1 MIEIDHH
8 WELPKLICATV
19 FARKEGLPVVY
30 QWFGQSVNI
39 SKSVVQSQLFKV
51 SCSKSVVQS
60 QFKVNIS
67 KSIFLSQYFKVHSS
81 KSVF

>member
-8 WELPKLICATV
+8 WGLPKLICATV

-39 SKSVVQSQLFKV
+39 L
-51 SCSKSVVQS
+51 KSVVQS

>member
-19 FARKEGLPVVY
+19 FARKEELPVVY

-39 SKSVVQSQLFKV
+39 SKSVVQSQFFKV
-51 SCSKSVVQS
+51 SCSKSIQ
-60 QFKVNIS
+60 
-67 KSIFLSQYFKVHSS
+67 SQYFKVNIFKSIFQRVCWCIKSS
-81 KSVF
+81 CEL

>member
-51 SCSKSVVQS
+51 SCSKSIQ
-60 QFKVNIS
+60 
-67 KSIFLSQYFKVHSS
+67 SQYFKVNIL
-81 KSVF
+81 KSIFQSP

>member
-39 SKSVVQSQLFKV
+39 L
-51 SCSKSVVQS
+51 KSVVQS

-67 KSIFLSQYFKVHSS
+67 KSIFLSQYFHSS

>member
-39 SKSVVQSQLFKV
+39 SKSVVQSQ
-51 SCSKSVVQS
+51 
-60 QFKVNIS
+60 FKVNIS

>member
-51 SCSKSVVQS
+51 TCSKSIQR
-60 QFKVNIS
+60 QYFKVNIF
-67 KSIFLSQYFKVHSS
+67 KSIFQSP
-81 KSVF
+81 

>member
-19 FARKEGLPVVY
+19 FARKEELPVVY

-39 SKSVVQSQLFKV
+39 
-51 SCSKSVVQS
+51 SKSVVQS

-67 KSIFLSQYFKVHSS
+67 KSIFLSQYFKG
-81 KSVF
+81 SVGALSQVVSCK

>member
-19 FARKEGLPVVY
+19 FARKEGLPMVY

-39 SKSVVQSQLFKV
+39 LKSVDQSQLFKV
-51 SCSKSVVQS
+51 S
-60 QFKVNIS
+60 S
-67 KSIFLSQYFKVHSS
+67 KSIFQSQYF
-81 KSVF
+81 

>member
-51 SCSKSVVQS
+51 SCSKSIQ
-60 QFKVNIS
+60 
-67 KSIFLSQYFKVHSS
+67 SQYFKVNIF
-81 KSVF
+81 KSIFQSP

>member
-39 SKSVVQSQLFKV
+39 L
-51 SCSKSVVQS
+51 KSVVQS